1 MTIQEHDAVK
11 EQARKDLAS
20 CYARVLLGSDDGKRV
35 LRDLRAKF
43 GVERAVFRRLQGQQ
57 YNALEAAVNEGERR
71 VMADIEAALKTAAPG
86 QWAESLI

>member
-1 MTIQEHDAVK
+1 MTIEEAK
-11 EQARKDLAS
+11 TKEEQARRDLAH
-20 CYARVLLGSDDGKRV
+20 CYARVLLGNDDGKRV

-43 GVERAVFRRLQGQQ
+43 GTDRAVFRRQHGQR
-57 YNALEAAVNEGERR
+57 YDALEAAVYEGERR

>member
-1 MTIQEHDAVK
+1 MTIQEHDAAK

-43 GVERAVFRRLQGQQ
+43 GLDRSVFRRQQGQR
-57 YNALEAAVNEGERR
+57 YDSLEAALCEGERR
-71 VMADIEAALKTAAPG
+71 VLADIESALKSVAPG